1 MYSIYK
7 IKNNI
12 NDKVYIGSTKN
23 FEKRKSRHL
32 YELKN
37 NRHHSIYFQ
46 RFYNK
51 YIDEIELDF
60 EIVLTNLSKEEV
72 TIKEEELI
80 HQYYENSFNVS
91 KCSTGGDLIS
101 YHPNKSEIII
111 KRTKTIKHKH
121 ANNLV
126 NIPDFSKELNPNYK
140 SGEYV
145 KVISTCPN
153 CGSQKETSNKY
164 KNHLCKS
171 CFASTRIGEKNSFYG
186 KSFSEESKKKLSDSI
201 KSTNKRQRELGI
213 LPLDSKPV
221 YAYGILYLTMNDAAN
236 ALDVSRGT
244 ITARVN
250 SKNWKYRSFYL
261 EGNPKKIEELKISKT
276 DYSCTVNGINYET
289 VTQAV
294 KILNISESTFIKR
307 CESQKEEFNNYEFKC
322 PTSIESIY
330 QI

>member
-12 NDKVYIGSTKN
+12 NDKVYIGSTKD

-46 RFYNK
+46 HFYNK
-51 YIDEIELDF
+51 YIDKVELDF
-60 EIVLTNLSKEEV
+60 EILLTNLSKEEV

-80 HQYYENSFNVS
+80 HKYYENSFNVS
-91 KCSTGGDLIS
+91 KCSTGGDLTS
-101 YHPNKSEIII
+101 YHPKKDEIIS
-111 KRTKTIKHKH
+111 KRTKTIKYNY

-140 SGEYV
+140 SGDYI

-153 CGSQKETSNKY
+153 CGAQKEMFNKY
-164 KNHLCKS
+164 KDHLCKS
-171 CFASTRIGEKNSFYG
+171 CFASTRTGEKNSFYG

-201 KSTNKRQRELGI
+201 KKYYQENESVSAK
-213 LPLDSKPV
+213 KV
-221 YAYGILYLTMNDAAN
+221 YAYGVLYNSMKEAAEALKISNGTM
-236 ALDVSRGT
+236 T
-244 ITARVN
+244 TRVK
-250 SKNWKYRSFYL
+250 SSNWKYRSFYFK
-261 EGNPKKIEELKISKT
+261 GDPKKIEDLKISKT
-276 DYSCTVNGINYET
+276 DYSCVVDGIQFESVNKAISML
-289 VTQAV
+289 
-294 KILNISESTFIKR
+294 KIPLSTFIFR
-307 CESQKEEFNNYEFKC
+307 CESEKQEFKNYEFKC
-322 PTSIESIY
+322 PTTIESIY